1 MRGHGSFFLLCNRLK
16 QQEEAKARVNQAP
29 TEEQEKTS
37 AVNSSQRSV
46 KHSPGLTSVH
56 EHDEEDIDSRI
67 AKLIEERDTLLHT
80 GVYTT
85 DDRIIVELD
94 RQIRDAIASR
104 GT

>member
-1 MRGHGSFFLLCNRLK
+1 MRVHGSFFLLCNRLK

-29 TEEQEKTS
+29 TEETTS
-37 AVNSSQRSV
+37 AANSSQRRSV